1 MNVLFLTETW
11 FLMVM
16 ALTPQ
21 FYGVFP
27 SIICHLENLF
37 DLLTYIDRWFEIVT
51 LAKNVVVYQ
60 GNSGYSRGA
69 QMCFNG
75 RLPFSLT
82 YKFTFMGLHRNI

>member
-60 GNSGYSRGA
+60 EIAVILEVHRCASTGDY
-69 QMCFNG
+69 
-75 RLPFSLT
+75 PFL
-82 YKFTFMGLHRNI
+82 